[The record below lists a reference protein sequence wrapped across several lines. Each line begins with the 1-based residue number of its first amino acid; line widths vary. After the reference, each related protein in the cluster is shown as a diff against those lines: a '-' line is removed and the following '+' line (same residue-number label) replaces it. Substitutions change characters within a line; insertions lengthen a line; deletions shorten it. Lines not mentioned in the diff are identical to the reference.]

1 MALSQKDFIEFAE
14 LIAKHNPTKALVEDI
29 THILARSNNRFD
41 KFRFMDYI
49 EAKSK
54 FNGNQ
59 LTINNLRH
67 KWGVQ
72 NG

>member
-1 MALSQKDFIEFAE
+1 MALSRKEFVEFAE
-14 LIAKHNPTKALVEDI
+14 LVAKHNPTKAMVEDI
-29 THILARSNNRFD
+29 AHILARSNNRFD

-54 FNGNQ
+54 FNDNR
-59 LTINNLRH
+59 LTINNLRQ

>member
-1 MALSQKDFIEFAE
+1 MALKRKDFIEFAE

-41 KFRFMDYI
+41 KLRFMDYI

-54 FNGNQ
+54 YNDNR

-67 KWGVQ
+67 KWGV
-72 NG
+72 NHG